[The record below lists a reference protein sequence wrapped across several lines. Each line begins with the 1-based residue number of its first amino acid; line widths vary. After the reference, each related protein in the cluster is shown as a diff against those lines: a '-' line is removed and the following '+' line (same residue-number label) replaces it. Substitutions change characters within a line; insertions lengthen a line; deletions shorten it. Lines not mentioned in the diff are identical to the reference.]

1 MAIRVFSGSYEEEFV
16 WGLAWMLASS
26 TATYRLEEFFEALDS
41 YDPNG
46 KLEDSGFLFNQEGDE
61 GYGNSATETRH
72 RVISFVYEWMLMGH
86 ETSRICFQRFMEAR
100 LS

>member
-1 MAIRVFSGSYEEEFV
+1 MAIRVFSESYEEELV
-16 WGLAWMLASS
+16 WSLAWMLASF
-26 TATYRLEEFFEALDS
+26 TDTDRLEEFSEALDS
-41 YDPNG
+41 YDSNG
-46 KLEDSGFLFNQEGDE
+46 EPEASGFLFNQEGDE
-61 GYGNSATETRH
+61 GYDDPATETRH